1 LVKKMKMIKTLF
13 IKYKELITYVIFGV
27 LTTLVNFFAFGIFTK
42 IFGEDLYLVNNAIAW
57 VVGVV
62 FAYITNKLFVFES
75 KSWDLKVITKE
86 ITGFLGARIFS
97 FLVEEGGMFL
107 FVSVLGLGEKSLTLL
122 GFTITGQF
130 IVKILL
136 AVIVVILNYIFSK
149 FFIFRIKNEKWKIE
163 NCGSATLL
171 WLYKNNASYHFKL
184 DSNINYKW
192 KDALNFCIYNYNQ
205 GEAFRNS

>member
-1 LVKKMKMIKTLF
+1 MIKTLF

-27 LTTLVNFFAFGIFTK
+27 ITTLVNFFAFWIFTK

-107 FVSVLGLGEKSLTLL
+107 FVSVLGLGENSLTLL

-149 FFIFRIKNEKWKIE
+149 FIIFKR
-163 NCGSATLL
+163 
-171 WLYKNNASYHFKL
+171 
-184 DSNINYKW
+184 
-192 KDALNFCIYNYNQ
+192 Q
-205 GEAFRNS
+205 

>member
-1 LVKKMKMIKTLF
+1 MVKKMKMIKTLF
-13 IKYKELITYVIFGV
+13 IKYKELITYVVFGV
-27 LTTLVNFFAFGIFTK
+27 LTTLVNFFAFWIFTK

-149 FFIFRIKNEKWKIE
+149 FFIFRIKNEK
-163 NCGSATLL
+163 
-171 WLYKNNASYHFKL
+171 
-184 DSNINYKW
+184 
-192 KDALNFCIYNYNQ
+192 
-205 GEAFRNS
+205 